1 MENKKDA
8 KFCAG
13 CGTSLETVEEQKEV
27 PNSGKSKNKGKKYLF
42 AGLAG
47 VLVIIAII
55 VAGIWVMKENQ
66 VKKQYQNHL
75 ASGQKYLEELNYES
89 AEDSYLKAMAIDP
102 KEPEPYLKLIDTYI
116 AQEKYDDA
124 VKIAKQ
130 AQKKVPEK
138 DVEEFQKLE
147 KEYDSVLDYEWV
159 VEPTIEAD
167 DI

>member
-1 MENKKDA
+1 
-8 KFCAG
+8 
-13 CGTSLETVEEQKEV
+13 
-27 PNSGKSKNKGKKYLF
+27 
-42 AGLAG
+42 
-47 VLVIIAII
+47 
-55 VAGIWVMKENQ
+55 MKENQ

-147 KEYDSVLDYEWV
+147 QEYDSVINYEWV

-167 DI
+167 DIYYVRLGSGERKSENERRKQYESSYAVIQQGEKLGLIDMNGTCLLYTSPSPRD